1 MIEYRILVVCIIF
14 SIRMQGCMT
23 LGEYEIEIDY
33 CGTHLEE
40 VVAGEYKL
48 I

>member
-1 MIEYRILVVCIIF
+1 MIEYRTLVVCIIF

-40 VVAGEYKL
+40 VVVGEYKL